1 MASFPTQEQIETL
14 NEEYGSQYALATEV
28 NHLLTDVAAN
38 QTAAINALHK
48 HQKMKITPL
57 SLLYDIITHGGTSTQ
72 TELSD
77 YFPYTKQA
85 MTLAL
90 NYLEEQELVVREPD
104 PSDRR
109 IKNISITT
117 KGLEVAAASMEIRHS
132 FYEKFAQVL
141 SKEESET
148 LCDLLGKVNN
158 FYQQFI

>member
-1 MASFPTQEQIETL
+1 MPSLPTQEQIEAI
-14 NEEYGSQYALATEV
+14 NAKYGSQYALATEV

-38 QTAAINALHK
+38 QTAAINTLHK

-90 NYLEEQELVVREPD
+90 NYLEEQELVVRQPD
-104 PSDRR
+104 PADRR

-117 KGLEVAAASMEIRHS
+117 NGLEVAEASMEIRHA
-132 FYEKFAQVL
+132 FYEKFSHVL
-141 SKEESET
+141 SKEEAET
-148 LCDLLGKVNN
+148 LCNLLGKVNV